1 MDLEA
6 ILIPLGVCVVL
17 PVLAMWIGVRSKT
30 NRDNKRAEVL
40 IEAIKSNGGIDAD
53 KLAEA
58 FGEKRKTMK
67 ERLASY
73 LLRGCIFS
81 LSGVVLGLTLVW
93 MGVVGSMSMNE
104 MGFYIIV
111 MGVLL
116 AVGAG
121 YLITYFVIRKQE
133 FTDDCRE

>member
-6 ILIPLGVCVVL
+6 ILIPLGVCVAL
-17 PVLAMWIGVRSKT
+17 PVLIVWLVYRSRT
-30 NRDNKRAEVL
+30 NKDNKRAEVL
-40 IEAIKSNGGIDAD
+40 IEAIKANGGIDAD

-58 FGEKRKTMK
+58 FGEKRKTLK
-67 ERLASY
+67 DRLATY

-81 LSGVVLGLTLVW
+81 LTGVAVGIALAW
-93 MGVVGSMSMNE
+93 MGFAGGMSTDGME
-104 MGFYIIV
+104 FYIIAT
-111 MGVLL
+111 GVLL

-133 FTDDCRE
+133 STGDCKE

>member
-17 PVLAMWIGVRSKT
+17 PVLAMWIGVRSRM

-67 ERLASY
+67 DRLATY

-81 LSGVVLGLTLVW
+81 LTGVAAGIALAW
-93 MGVVGSMSMNE
+93 MGFAGSMSVDD
-104 MGFYIIV
+104 MGFYIIAT
-111 MGVLL
+111 GVVL

-121 YLITYFVIRKQE
+121 YLITYYVIRKQE
-133 FTDDCRE
+133 FTDDCSE

>member
-1 MDLEA
+1 MEYVE
-6 ILIPLGVCVVL
+6 ILIPLGVCVAL
-17 PVLAMWIGVRSKT
+17 PVLIVWLVYRHKT
-30 NRDNKRAEVL
+30 NKDNKRAEVL
-40 IEAIKSNGGIDAD
+40 IEVIKANDGIDAD

-58 FGEKRKTMK
+58 FGDKRKTLK
-67 ERLASY
+67 DRLATY

-81 LSGVVLGLTLVW
+81 LTGVAVGIALAW
-93 MGVVGSMSMNE
+93 MGFAGGMLTNE
-104 MGFYIIV
+104 MEFYIIAT
-111 MGVLL
+111 GVLL

>member
-6 ILIPLGVCVVL
+6 ILIPLGVCVAL
-17 PVLAMWIGVRSKT
+17 PVLIVWLVYRHKT
-30 NRDNKRAEVL
+30 NKDNKRAEVL
-40 IEAIKSNGGIDAD
+40 IEVIKANGGIDAD

-58 FGEKRKTMK
+58 FGEKRKTLK

-81 LSGVVLGLTLVW
+81 LTGVAVGIALAW
-93 MGVVGSMSMNE
+93 MGFAGGMLTNE
-104 MGFYIIV
+104 MEFYIIAT
-111 MGVLL
+111 GVLL